1 MRSFAFLSGLALLA
15 AAPAALAQPAAEP
28 QPPAATGRAETPRN
42 SLDDLFERLAK
53 ATDENEAKGIA
64 GLIER
69 RWARS
74 GSDTA
79 DLLMTRAGQA
89 IQSKEFPLAIELL
102 DRVLALEP
110 GWVEAWYRRAN
121 VFFLMDDPVD
131 AMADLKQVLTREPR
145 HFAAWTG
152 LGHIF
157 MNSDD
162 KPRALEAYRKA
173 LSIHPKLSSVET
185 LVERLKPSVDGLDL

>member
-1 MRSFAFLSGLALLA
+1 MRSLAFLSALALLA

-28 QPPAATGRAETPRN
+28 QPPAATGRAEAPRN

-79 DLLMTRAGQA
+79 DLLMNRAGQA

-121 VFFLMDDPVD
+121 VFFLMDDPID

>member
-1 MRSFAFLSGLALLA
+1 
-15 AAPAALAQPAAEP
+15 
-28 QPPAATGRAETPRN
+28 
-42 SLDDLFERLAK
+42 
-53 ATDENEAKGIA
+53 
-64 GLIER
+64 
-69 RWARS
+69 
-74 GSDTA
+74 
-79 DLLMTRAGQA
+79 
-89 IQSKEFPLAIELL
+89 
-102 DRVLALEP
+102 
-110 GWVEAWYRRAN
+110 
-121 VFFLMDDPVD
+121 MDDPID